1 MLSGKEKATNPDLS
15 SGTPNDLLLFLC
27 QRPIFPSPRCA
38 QLQTKVIAP
47 PTQCACLPHG
57 SLINTCPGM
66 QGKSVTQQAP
76 PTGRREASHG
86 GRRPSLIA
94 KDDLPVATSDCSWRH
109 GNREQQV
116 AAPPGKSFGLTECL
130 LRYPMSGLL
139 SLT

>member
-1 MLSGKEKATNPDLS
+1 MICCFFYVKGQYSLPPAVSKHAAADQSHRPPNPV
-15 SGTPNDLLLFLC
+15 
-27 QRPIFPSPRCA
+27 R
-38 QLQTKVIAP
+38 
-47 PTQCACLPHG
+47 LPA
-57 SLINTCPGM
+57 SWLPYKYM

-139 SLT
+139 LFDLTRRIMATLSTYSSLA